1 MVLAQSPDGIPL
13 LVAQD
18 VGRGRT
24 MAFAAYTSF
33 YWYQAG
39 FPEVH
44 QRFWEQAIL
53 WLAHKDVDGDQAVWL
68 KLDARRFRI
77 GQGVPMTMGARDPTA
92 GPITDV
98 DFRVEVTGPDGRK
111 HAVSPQRLGGDVQA
125 KFLETLL
132 PGEYRVHVDALKE
145 GNHVG
150 LGAEARFA
158 VIDQDLELHNPA
170 ADLALMED
178 LARITAG
185 AAIAPDELK
194 GHMRKML
201 EQPVN
206 VDFTRLR
213 KLPLW
218 DNGWLV
224 LLFALGLTGEW
235 WFRKRRGLV

>member
-1 MVLAQSPDGIPL
+1 
-13 LVAQD
+13 
-18 VGRGRT
+18 

-33 YWYQAG
+33 FWYQAG

-53 WLAHKDVDGDQAVWL
+53 WLAHKDTDGDQAVWL
-68 KLDARRFRI
+68 KLDARRFRL
-77 GQGVPMTMGARDPTA
+77 GQPVSMTMGARDPTT
-92 GPITDV
+92 GPINDA

-111 HAVSPQRLGGDVQA
+111 HSVSPQRGGTDVQA
-125 KFLETLL
+125 KFLETEV
-132 PGEYRVHVDALKE
+132 PGEYQVRVDAMKQ
-145 GNHVG
+145 GNHIG
-150 LGAEARFA
+150 LGASARFI

-178 LARITAG
+178 LARLTAG
-185 AAIAPDELK
+185 VSLTPEEFKGYLK
-194 GHMRKML
+194 KML
-201 EQPVN
+201 DQPVN

-218 DNGWLV
+218 DNGWLI
-224 LLFALGLTGEW
+224 LLFGLALTGEW